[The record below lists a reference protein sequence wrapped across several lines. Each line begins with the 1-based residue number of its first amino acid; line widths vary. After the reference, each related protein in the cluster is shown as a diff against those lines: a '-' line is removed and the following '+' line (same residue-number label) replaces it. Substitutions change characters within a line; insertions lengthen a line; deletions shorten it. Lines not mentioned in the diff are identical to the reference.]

1 MRPVCPSLNRLKKVH
16 KLFNGVHNHNHK
28 NSQVELKTMSA
39 LCQQQLYAVFQLV
52 DNGGKGYISSEDL
65 IRVSSTDSSDGGGGG
80 IAEVLQLL
88 RLGDR

>member
-1 MRPVCPSLNRLKKVH
+1 MRPACPSLNRFKRVH
-16 KLFNGVHNHNHK
+16 KILNVGVHNHK
-28 NSQVELKTMSA
+28 KSSKSKVELKNMSA

-65 IRVSSTDSSDGGGGG
+65 IRVSSTDSNDGG
-80 IAEVLQLL
+80 IAEVLHLL